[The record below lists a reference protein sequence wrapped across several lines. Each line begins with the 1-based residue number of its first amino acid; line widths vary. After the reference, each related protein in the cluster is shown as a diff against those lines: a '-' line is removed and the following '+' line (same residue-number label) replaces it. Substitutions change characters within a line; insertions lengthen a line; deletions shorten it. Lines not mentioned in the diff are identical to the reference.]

1 MASKEDIQNQQQLN
15 SETQDNISLEKEL
28 LEVLNRRA
36 GISNKALGDQQDMS
50 NILAEQLKLLEGQT
64 TEKRQIRS
72 SVTLINNLAK
82 DTYKMGVENL
92 GNDKSRAKLGKEII
106 KVEEEIRFLKNQQNK
121 FRKEGGELEQDIA
134 NSLGYQIEDAQNLRK
149 ELKGIKGSSDEAA
162 GGFANKLFGGM
173 SDITKQI
180 PGLSRFS
187 QPFQDAASAS
197 QNIGAEMANA
207 VRTNGKGLT
216 REKIKQLGLESKLGK
231 LSGSAAASKLGAMS
245 KTSKLL
251 IQMKAGFKMLGPILK
266 TALGP
271 LQLILALF
279 KGNTEI
285 TGLKKELALS
295 NSEAVKFRNNFADAA
310 DESENVN
317 ITASKMLK
325 TFSEVNKQF
334 GFITNFA
341 AKTYGTMSK
350 LTNVIGISATSTGNL
365 AAASEVNGKNLEDTY
380 KDVLGTTYEMQRQ
393 TGVQLSNK
401 EILEKT
407 GQVTGQIRANLG
419 SNPVEIAKAIT
430 QAKMFGAE
438 LEDIAASGKQMLDF
452 QSSIEKE
459 LQAEL
464 LIGRNINLER
474 ARAAALAGDQVT
486 LAQELQKEAG
496 SFAEFQSM
504 NVIQQEALAGAMGMQ
519 ADQLA
524 DILMKQ
530 EMQGKSAKELRALG
544 KDELAD
550 RLESQTAAEAFA
562 ATMEKLSAVLVDV
575 VAAFSPILDIVS
587 FVASVM
593 SKIISFLNPIKGLL
607 SGVATGAMVGGI
619 PGAIIGGV
627 LGAGSDINNAMSTMD
642 DGVIPA
648 GYGDRIV
655 STPKGSIAL
664 NNDDTVVAGTNL
676 GGNPTPPAD
685 NRKMEALLEKL
696 VMQNDKKPQ
705 LSAVGLYE
713 IQ

>member
-1 MASKEDIQNQQQLN
+1 MASKEDIQNQNELN
-15 SETQDNISLEKEL
+15 DGMRDSISIEQEL
-28 LEVLNRRA
+28 LEVLNRRS
-36 GISNKALGDQQDMS
+36 GISSKTLEGQQDIS
-50 NILAEQLKLLEGQT
+50 NVLAEQLSLLQGQN
-64 TEKRQIRS
+64 TEKRQIKS
-72 SVTLINNLAK
+72 SVTQINNLAR

-92 GNDKSRAKLGKEII
+92 GNDKSRVKLGKDII
-106 KVEEEIRFLKNQQNK
+106 KVEEEIRFLKQQQNK
-121 FRKEGGELEQDIA
+121 FKKEGGQLDSDIA
-134 NSLGYQIEDAQNLRK
+134 DSLGLQIKDAQKLRK

-173 SDITKQI
+173 SDITKKI

-187 QPFQDAASAS
+187 QPFQDAAGAS

-207 VRTNGKGLT
+207 VRTSGKGLT
-216 REKIKQLGLESKLGK
+216 REKIKQLGLDKKLGK
-231 LSGSAAASKLGAMS
+231 LSGAAAASKLGAMS
-245 KTSKLL
+245 KTSKLM

-271 LQLILALF
+271 LQLIAALF

-285 TGLKKELALS
+285 VGLKKELALS
-295 NSEAVKFRNNFADAA
+295 NSEAVKFRNNFANAA
-310 DESENVN
+310 DESGNVN

-325 TFSEVNKQF
+325 AFTEVNKQF

-341 AKTYGTMSK
+341 AETYGTMSK
-350 LTNVIGISATSTGNL
+350 LTSVIGLSASSTGNL

-452 QSSIEKE
+452 SSSIEKE

-496 SFAEFQSM
+496 TFSEFQNM
-504 NVIQQEALAGAMGMQ
+504 NVIQQEALAGAMGMTS
-519 ADQLA
+519 DKLA

-544 KDELAD
+544 KDELAN
-550 RLESQTAAEAFA
+550 RLESQTAAEAFS
-562 ATMEKLSAVLVDV
+562 ATMEKLSAILVDV

-587 FVASVM
+587 MVAQ
-593 SKIISFLNPIKGLL
+593 
-607 SGVATGAMVGGI
+607 GVAKLISAFLFMKGTLAGAATGFMMGGP
-619 PGAIIGGV
+619 PGALAGAI
-627 LGAGSDINNAMSTMD
+627 LGAGSDLNNAIGTMD

-676 GGNPTPPAD
+676 GGSSKSD
-685 NRKMEALLEKL
+685 NNKKMEALLEKL

-713 IQ
+713 VQ